1 MWGLLVLTPKPRPL
15 LHPKAVLFVDH
26 HQTQMA
32 ENHRV
37 FNQGMRTDQ
46 NLYAARTQGCID
58 FRALLLAG
66 RTSQQ
71 SYIDPQDRKSTRL
84 NSSHVRISYAVFCL
98 KKKKKIHI

>member
-1 MWGLLVLTPKPRPL
+1 
-15 LHPKAVLFVDH
+15 
-26 HQTQMA
+26 MA

-58 FRALLLAG
+58 FRTLLLAG

-71 SYIDPQDRKSTRL
+71 SYIDPQRGHL
-84 NSSHVRISYAVFCL
+84 VRNGGIVLLSQNRSEEHTSELQSRPHLVCSL
-98 KKKKKIHI
+98 LLEKKKLRRKGHLAHAR